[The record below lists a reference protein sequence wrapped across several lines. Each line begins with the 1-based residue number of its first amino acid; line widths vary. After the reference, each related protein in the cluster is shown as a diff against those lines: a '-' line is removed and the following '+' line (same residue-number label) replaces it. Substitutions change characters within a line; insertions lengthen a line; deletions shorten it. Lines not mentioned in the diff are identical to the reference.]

1 MPDGLL
7 LIHAWPTDS
16 RIWERQADV
25 LGGRVPVVAPDLP
38 GFGGAEPAGD
48 ITTMASGAERCLAEL
63 DRAGMDRA
71 VVCGLSMGGYVA
83 FELWRRAPDRI
94 AGFVLANTRAVGDSE
109 EAAANRR
116 RLADRLL
123 AEGNEFFLADPPPLL
138 SDHAPDD
145 LRARLRGIIADQP
158 AASIAA
164 ALLGMAE
171 RPDSTPD
178 LRGIDVPTLVITS
191 ELDALVPSE
200 ASLAMA
206 AQIPNASTSILGGVG
221 HLTNIEAPHE
231 FTELLGNH
239 LSHCGLG

>member
-16 RIWERQADV
+16 RIWQRQADE

-48 ITTMASGAERCLAEL
+48 VMTMAAGAERCLAEL

-83 FELWRRAPDRI
+83 FELWRRARDRI

-116 RLADRLL
+116 RLADRLR
-123 AEGNEFFLADPPPLL
+123 AEGIEFFLADPPPLL
-138 SDHAPDD
+138 SEHAPDD
-145 LRARLRGIIADQP
+145 LRARLRSIIADQP
-158 AASIAA
+158 PASIGA

-178 LRGIDVPTLVITS
+178 LSGIDVPTLVITS

-206 AQIPNASTSILGGVG
+206 ALIPKASSSILGRVG
-221 HLTNIEAPHE
+221 HLTNLEAPDE

-239 LSHCGLG
+239 LSDCGLG

>member
-16 RIWERQADV
+16 SIWERQADE
-25 LGGRVPVVAPDLP
+25 LGGRVPVLAPDLP
-38 GFGGAEPAGD
+38 GFGGAELAGD
-48 ITTMASGAERCLAEL
+48 IMTMASGAERCLAEL
-63 DRAGMDRA
+63 DRVGMGRA

-83 FELWRRAPDRI
+83 FELWRRAPERI

-123 AEGNEFFLADPPPLL
+123 AEGNGFFLADPPPLL
-138 SDHAPDD
+138 SEHAPDD
-145 LRARLRGIIADQP
+145 LRARLRSIIADQP

-178 LRGIDVPTLVITS
+178 LPGIDVPTLVITS

-206 AQIPNASTSILGGVG
+206 ALIPNASSSILSGVG
-221 HLTNIEAPHE
+221 HLTNLEAPGE

-239 LSHCGLG
+239 LSDCGLG

>member
-16 RIWERQADV
+16 RIWERQADE

-48 ITTMASGAERCLAEL
+48 IMTMAAGAERCLAEL

-83 FELWRRAPDRI
+83 FELWRRAPGRI

-116 RLADRLL
+116 RLADRLR
-123 AEGNEFFLADPPPLL
+123 AEGIEFFLANPPPLL
-138 SDHAPDD
+138 SEHAPED
-145 LRARLRGIIADQP
+145 LRARLRSTIADQP
-158 AASIAA
+158 PASIAA

-178 LRGIDVPTLVITS
+178 LSGIDVPTLVITS

-206 AQIPNASTSILGGVG
+206 ALIPEATSSVLGRVG
-221 HLTNIEAPHE
+221 HLTNLEAPDE
-231 FTELLGNH
+231 FNELLGNH
-239 LSHCGLG
+239 LSDCGLG

>member
-16 RIWERQADV
+16 RIWERQVDELA
-25 LGGRVPVVAPDLP
+25 GRLPVVAPDLP
-38 GFGGAEPAGD
+38 GFGGSERAGD
-48 ITTMASGAERCLAEL
+48 VMTMASSAERCLAEL
-63 DRAGMDRA
+63 DRAGVDRA
-71 VVCGLSMGGYVA
+71 VVCGLSIGGYVA
-83 FELWRRAPDRI
+83 FELWRRATDRI

-123 AEGNEFFLADPPPLL
+123 AEGSGFFVAEPPPLL
-138 SDHAPDD
+138 SENASED
-145 LRARLRGIIADQP
+145 LRAGLRSIIADQP

-178 LRGIDVPTLVITS
+178 LPGIDVPTLVITS
-191 ELDALVPSE
+191 DLDALVPSE

-206 AQIPNASTSILGGVG
+206 AQIPNASSSILRGAG
-221 HLTNIEAPHE
+221 HLTNLEAPE
-231 FTELLGNH
+231 AFTELLGNH
-239 LSHCGLG
+239 LAHCGLG

>member
-16 RIWERQADV
+16 RIWERQADA
-25 LGGRVPVVAPDLP
+25 LGGRVQVVAPNLP

-48 ITTMASGAERCLAEL
+48 AMTMAAGAERCLAEL
-63 DRAGMDRA
+63 DRAGIDRA
-71 VVCGLSMGGYVA
+71 VVCGLLLGGYVA
-83 FELWRRAPDRI
+83 FELWRRAPDRF
-94 AGFVLANTRAVGDSE
+94 AGFVLANTRAVADSE

-116 RLADRLL
+116 GLAGRLL
-123 AEGNEFFLADPPPLL
+123 AEGTEFFLADPPPLL
-138 SDHAPDD
+138 SEHAPDD
-145 LRARLRGIIADQP
+145 LRARLRSIIADQP

-178 LRGIDVPTLVITS
+178 LPGIDVPTLVITS

-206 AQIPNASTSILGGVG
+206 ALIPNASSSILGRVG
-221 HLTNIEAPHE
+221 HLTNLEASDE

-239 LSHCGLG
+239 LSDCGVG

>member
-16 RIWERQADV
+16 RIWERQADE

-48 ITTMASGAERCLAEL
+48 IMTMAAGAERCLAEL

-116 RLADRLL
+116 RLADRLR
-123 AEGNEFFLADPPPLL
+123 AEGIEFFLASPPPLL
-138 SDHAPDD
+138 SEHAPED
-145 LRARLRGIIADQP
+145 LRARLRSTIADQP
-158 AASIAA
+158 PASIAA

-178 LRGIDVPTLVITS
+178 LSGIDVPTLVITS

-206 AQIPNASTSILGGVG
+206 ALIPKATSSILGRVG
-221 HLTNIEAPHE
+221 HLTNLEAPDE
-231 FTELLGNH
+231 FNELLGNH
-239 LSHCGLG
+239 LSACDLD